1 MDYKAKIA
9 WLRRYQDNRRLQREL
24 ERELEQLRSE
34 ATRVTPMLTG
44 MPGGPSDGQ
53 SLPRA
58 VERLVQAQ
66 QELQAQINT
75 CAEIRSEVMK
85 TINQITNPRDHEILR
100 RRYLLGQKW
109 KEIAGSMNFE
119 LRWVHRLHKGILEN
133 LSINDNNW
141 GKYL

>member
-1 MDYKAKIA
+1 MDDKEKIA

-66 QELQAQINT
+66 QELQAQIDT
-75 CAEIRSEVMK
+75 CGAIRREVMAVISQV
-85 TINQITNPRDHEILR
+85 TDPRDHEILR
-100 RRYLLGQKW
+100 RRYILGQKW
-109 KEIAGSMNFE
+109 EQIATE
-119 LRWVHRLHKGILEN
+119 LPMDYSNVHKRHRAAIKKIA
-133 LSINDNNW
+133 IVCHI
-141 GKYL
+141 KKC